1 MSVLF
6 GLGKGKNKMD
16 MLQVIYSLLGS
27 SPVALVL
34 VYYLGKLNSRID
46 VLESRINNLERVQNV
61 CKNFRKI

>member
-1 MSVLF
+1 
-6 GLGKGKNKMD
+6 MD

-46 VLESRINNLERVQNV
+46 VLETRIDRLERVQDV
-61 CKNFRKI
+61 CKNFRKN

>member
-1 MSVLF
+1 MSGSF
-6 GLGKGKNKMD
+6 GLGKVKNKMD

-46 VLESRINNLERVQNV
+46 VLETRINNLERVQNV

>member
-1 MSVLF
+1 
-6 GLGKGKNKMD
+6 MD

-27 SPVALVL
+27 SPVAIIL
-34 VYYLGKLNSRID
+34 VYYLGKIDSRIN

>member
-1 MSVLF
+1 
-6 GLGKGKNKMD
+6 MD

-46 VLESRINNLERVQNV
+46 VLETRINNLERIQNV
-61 CKNFRKI
+61 CRNFRKI

>member
-1 MSVLF
+1 
-6 GLGKGKNKMD
+6 MD

-46 VLESRINNLERVQNV
+46 VLETRINNLERVQNV